1 MSEPFITSKTLSLV
15 YKIPISRISKF
26 WDGLKEGK
34 VLATRC
40 KRCSTLRFPPSAT
53 CPSCYSSEVEW
64 VELSKEGVV
73 ETYTKIVAAPAS
85 FSGEAP
91 YIVVVARMKEG
102 VKILAWFEGENIS
115 IGMRVRLLAK
125 EEHGSLT
132 YRFVPLVEKG
142 D

>member
-15 YKIPISRISKF
+15 YKIPISRIKKF
-26 WDGLKEGK
+26 WEGLREGK

-40 KRCSTLRFPPSAT
+40 RKCLTLRFPPSPI
-53 CPSCYSSEVEW
+53 CPVCLSSDIEW
-64 VELSKEGVV
+64 VELSDEGVI
-73 ETYTKIVAAPAS
+73 ETYTRIIAAPAS

-91 YIVVVARMKEG
+91 YTIVVAKMKEDIK
-102 VKILAWFEGENIS
+102 VLAWFEGEKVS
-115 IGMRVRLLAK
+115 IGMKVRLLAK

-132 YRFVPLVEKG
+132 YRFVPWDKEG